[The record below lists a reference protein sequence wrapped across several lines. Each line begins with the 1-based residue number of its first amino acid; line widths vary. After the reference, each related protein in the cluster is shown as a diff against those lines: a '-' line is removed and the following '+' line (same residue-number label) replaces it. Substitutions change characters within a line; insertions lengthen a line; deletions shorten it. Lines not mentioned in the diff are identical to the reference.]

1 MRLQDLQERL
11 AGIPHTTP
19 ERGAVLYRM
28 ILEHRYRSCLELG
41 FAHGVGTAYMAGA
54 IAELGEGRVVALDR
68 VGARTRSPRA
78 DELLESLG
86 LLDWIELVYGE
97 LSYTWYLLDRLEKQD
112 RKFDFCFLDGSHT
125 WETDGL
131 AVLLLERLMSP
142 GGMIV
147 LDDLDWTYETSPT
160 LARRPETLRLPE
172 RERTTPQIRKV
183 FELLVKGN
191 PAFTQVHERDGWG
204 FALKR

>member
-1 MRLQDLQERL
+1 MRLQELQQRL
-11 AGIPHTTP
+11 VGIPHTTP
-19 ERGAVLYRM
+19 ERGAVLYQL
-28 ILEHRYRSCLELG
+28 IIEHRYRNCLELG

-54 IAELGEGRVVALDR
+54 IADQGEGRVVALDR
-68 VGARTRSPRA
+68 VSARTRSPRA
-78 DELLESLG
+78 DELLASLG
-86 LLDWIELVYGE
+86 LTDWVELVYGE
-97 LSYTWYLLDRLEKQD
+97 LSYTWYLLDRLETQD
-112 RKFDFCFLDGSHT
+112 RTFDFCFLDGSHT

-131 AVLLLERLMSP
+131 AVLLVERLMTP

-160 LARRPETLRLPE
+160 LARRRETLRLPE

-183 FELLVKGN
+183 FELLVKRN